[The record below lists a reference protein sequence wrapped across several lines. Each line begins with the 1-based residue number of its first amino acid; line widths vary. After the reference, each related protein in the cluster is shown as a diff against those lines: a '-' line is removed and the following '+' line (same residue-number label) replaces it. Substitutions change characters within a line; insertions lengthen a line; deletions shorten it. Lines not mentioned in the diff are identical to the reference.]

1 MRNNRIRNILCL
13 TAVASTA
20 ILFGCPAAHGAIV
33 PRNVLKSFFESGDV
47 PTQDQ
52 FSNLIDSYVHHT
64 DDGLDLVAIGS
75 IPDSSANG
83 RALRV
88 GGNVGINE
96 TLPDTYSGIWKPYP
110 TAPGTT
116 LPQMCSMF
124 CGTSGFLPLKYAG
137 TDGPH
142 YGFLQI
148 DMGADPGASPGAVI
162 YVTQL
167 VWESSPNTTLTTF
180 AAPEPTALGLLLM
193 GLLSAFCSRY
203 RRRCHSGGDMV

>member
-1 MRNNRIRNILCL
+1 MTNNRIRNILCL
-13 TAVASTA
+13 IAVASTA
-20 ILFGCPAAHGAIV
+20 ILFGCPAARGAVV
-33 PRNVLKSFFESGDV
+33 PRSVLKTFFETGDV

-64 DDGLDLVAIGS
+64 DDGLDLVGIGS
-75 IPDSSANG
+75 IPDSTGAG

-88 GGNVGINE
+88 GGDVGINE

-110 TAPGTT
+110 TPPGTT

-137 TDGPH
+137 ADGPH
-142 YGFLQI
+142 FGFLQI
-148 DMGADPGASPGAVI
+148 DMGADPGTSPGAAI

-180 AAPEPTALGLLLM
+180 AVPEPTALGLLLV
-193 GLLSAFCSRY
+193 GLMSILCTRSRTGC
-203 RRRCHSGGDMV
+203 RSGGDMV

>member
-1 MRNNRIRNILCL
+1 MTNHQFGNFACL
-13 TAVASTA
+13 TSIVGA
-20 ILFGCPAAHGAIV
+20 LFGCPVAYGAIE
-33 PRNVLKSFFESGDV
+33 PRSILKTFFETGDV
-47 PTQDQ
+47 PTQEQ
-52 FSNLIDSYVHHT
+52 FSDLIDSYVHHT
-64 DDGLDLVAIGS
+64 DDGLDLIAIGS
-75 IPDSSANG
+75 VPDSSAGG

-110 TAPGTT
+110 TPPGTP

-137 TDGPH
+137 ADGPH

-148 DMGADPGASPGAVI
+148 DMGADPGASPGAAI

-180 AAPEPTALGLLLM
+180 AVPEPAAAGLLLV
-193 GLLSAFCSRY
+193 GLMSNFCLRY
-203 RRRCHSGGDMV
+203 RRRCHSGRNMV

>member
-1 MRNNRIRNILCL
+1 MTNKRIVNIFCL
-13 TAVASTA
+13 TVIASTA
-20 ILFGCPAAHGAIV
+20 ILVGCPAAYGAIV
-33 PRNVLKSFFESGDV
+33 PRNILKSFFETGDV
-47 PTQDQ
+47 PTQEQ

-64 DDGLDLVAIGS
+64 DDGFDLVAIGS
-75 IPDSSANG
+75 IPDSSAAG

-116 LPQMCSMF
+116 LPQMCPMF

-137 TDGPH
+137 ADGPH

-148 DMGADPGASPGAVI
+148 DMGADPGASPGAAI

-180 AAPEPTALGLLLM
+180 AVPEPTGLGLLLV
-193 GLLSAFCSRY
+193 GLMSILC
-203 RRRCHSGGDMV
+203 RRCRSGYHSGSDMV